1 MTTVTFDKAIA
12 LDKKIREEQDREQAI
27 NCLINRT
34 YETIGEYQK
43 FVKVQLGEGYVY
55 TPQSEVRLDKWL
67 EFLKAEKQFINDHVA
82 ELNKQF
88 EEL

>member
-12 LDKKIREEQDREQAI
+12 LDKKIREEQDREKAI
-27 NCLINRT
+27 DRLIDRT

-43 FVKVQLGEGYVY
+43 FVKVQLGEGYAY
-55 TPQSEVRLDKWL
+55 TPQPEVRLDKWL

-88 EEL
+88 KEL

>member
-1 MTTVTFDKAIA
+1 MTTVTFNKAIA
-12 LDKKIREEQDREQAI
+12 LDKEIRKEQDMEIAI

-34 YETIGEYQK
+34 YETTGEYQK
-43 FVKVQLGEGYVY
+43 FVKVQLGEGYAY
-55 TPQSEVRLDKWL
+55 TPQPEVRLDKWL

-82 ELNKQF
+82 ELTKQF

>member
-12 LDKKIREEQDREQAI
+12 LDKEIRDEQNREQAI
-27 NCLINRT
+27 DHLINRT
-34 YETIGEYQK
+34 YETTGEYQK

-67 EFLKAEKQFINDHVA
+67 EFLDGEKKFIADHIA
-82 ELNKQF
+82 ELDKQF